1 MIDIKNKTIE
11 EINSE
16 IKHKMNELEYYL
28 DIKYKNWLSTQPKAT
43 DYSKENVQG
52 GSRANKFEAYL
63 IKDESVDKQIEDL
76 QNEIYRLTRYVEKEL
91 ARIGELKPLTKIMVE
106 LKEQGK
112 TQQEIAENTKYSVRQ
127 VQRILKKYYTTRNID

>member
-16 IKHKMNELEYYL
+16 IKHKTNELEYYL

-43 DYSKENVQG
+43 DCSKENVQG

-91 ARIGELKPLTKIMVE
+91 ARIGELKPLIKIMVE

-127 VQRILKKYYTTRNID
+127 VQRILKKYYTTRNIG